1 MCDRGGAAL
10 SMGALLV
17 GRNTKAGTYPI
28 AIACFKAERG
38 DMLQLTF
45 KVR

>member
-1 MCDRGGAAL
+1 MRDRGGAAL
-10 SMGALLV
+10 SMGTLLV

-28 AIACFKAERG
+28 AIACFKGERDG
-38 DMLQLTF
+38 TLQLTF